1 MPANKLWGDFI
12 RLQDR
17 TGPAKQQYDG
27 VFKNDV
33 FARWECP
40 YCSHIV
46 EAREVD
52 AVNKKSHV
60 CKDHFWGK
68 NPCEKRPP
76 DDIRGKPK
84 TSSTTSTSM
93 EAILREQLEQTKE
106 QMKQASAH
114 HAASMEQA
122 EKQHAETMAMQA
134 TQLAKQ
140 HAEAMD
146 ALRKNEKQLAS
157 IRDIQRIAIC
167 TALELSEHSSDDDDG
182 AKVAARSKRKL
193 DAMQTAATL
202 DAFEKVAKAGSFSP
216 PRDDEPPVVVGKR
229 VVDCVAA
236 VAADASK
243 VAGLNCQ
250 IASVNREVGLLCGAP
265 PAERVDAIRALKSEV
280 SKTRKNATDHFDNV
294 ARAAGRSHISQEDQ
308 VEHISSIS
316 KAAAVSSLKT
326 AASPISNSV
335 EAKRNREHL
344 CRLDDILGLKKS
356 IVKTYVG
363 REAAVERLAGSTIPI
378 NFTQKI
384 TKKLRVALSEDHL
397 QDCLDVASAKRARE
411 RLGL

>member
-1 MPANKLWGDFI
+1 MPARKLWENFI
-12 RLQDR
+12 RLENR
-17 TGPAKQQYDG
+17 VGPAKQQYDN
-27 VFKNDV
+27 VLKTDV
-33 FARWECP
+33 FARWMCP
-40 YCSHIV
+40 HCSQIV

-52 AVNKKSHV
+52 AVDKKSDV
-60 CKDHFWGK
+60 CKNHFWGK
-68 NPCEKRPP
+68 NPCEKRP
-76 DDIRGKPK
+76 DTDIRGKPK
-84 TSSTTSTSM
+84 TSTTSTSM

-193 DAMQTAATL
+193 AAMQTAAAL

-216 PRDDEPPVVVGKR
+216 PRDDEPPPVVGKR

-236 VAADASK
+236 VAADASR
-243 VAGLNCQ
+243 VSGLNCQ
-250 IASVNREVGLLCGAP
+250 IAAVNREVGLSCGAP

-326 AASPISNSV
+326 VASPISNSA

-344 CRLDDILGLKKS
+344 CRLDEILGLKKS

-363 REAAVERLAGSTIPI
+363 REAAVERLAGSTRPI

-397 QDCLDVASAKRARE
+397 QDSLDVASAKRARE